1 MQKVQRLEAVS
12 DWEWKVNLSAVS
24 VLYIDNKSVLLEKPV
39 SPFTTKGE
47 AVLSEQKLA
56 FHRREKRAGNGKMS
70 AVKHFFS
77 MCTGPLCWVWN
88 VEGRLPGRWKLKDR
102 VETDCRKPYPGTEA
116 STYWKGK
123 EKLGRYLLGCTSL
136 PRYCLIHGQ
145 SSQSYL
151 HPEIF
156 SK

>member
-77 MCTGPLCWVWN
+77 MCTGPLC
-88 VEGRLPGRWKLKDR
+88 
-102 VETDCRKPYPGTEA
+102 
-116 STYWKGK
+116 
-123 EKLGRYLLGCTSL
+123 
-136 PRYCLIHGQ
+136 
-145 SSQSYL
+145 
-151 HPEIF
+151 
-156 SK
+156 